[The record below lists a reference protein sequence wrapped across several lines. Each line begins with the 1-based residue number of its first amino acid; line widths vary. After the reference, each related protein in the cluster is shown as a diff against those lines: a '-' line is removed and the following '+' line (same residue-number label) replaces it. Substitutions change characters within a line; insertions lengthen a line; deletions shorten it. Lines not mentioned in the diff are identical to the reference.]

1 MKDKIRNFRIVKKII
16 VKSNLVMLL
25 LAFIA
30 CYVYLNNSVVLSQT
44 AKSEITT
51 IILVRHAEKAKSNDN
66 NPNLSEI
73 GQQRAKKLAKTL
85 KNASINAIYATEFA
99 RTQET
104 AKPLSEII
112 NIPIKIIEANS
123 TDKLVNEIQDKH
135 KGENIL
141 VVGHSNTLPSIIE
154 KLGNIKIQEINENEY
169 NNLFILNISKNDR
182 AKLLSLK
189 YGKESK

>member
-141 VVGHSNTLPSIIE
+141 IVGHSNTLPSIIE

>member
-123 TDKLVNEIQDKH
+123 TDKLGNEIQDKH

>member
-1 MKDKIRNFRIVKKII
+1 MKDRIGSFGIVKRLII
-16 VKSNLVMLL
+16 KANLVMLL

-85 KNASINAIYATEFA
+85 KNASINTIYATEFA

-154 KLGNIKIQEINENEY
+154 KLGNIKIQDLEENEY
-169 NNLFILNISKNDR
+169 DNLFILNISKNDR
-182 AKLLSLK
+182 AKLLNLK